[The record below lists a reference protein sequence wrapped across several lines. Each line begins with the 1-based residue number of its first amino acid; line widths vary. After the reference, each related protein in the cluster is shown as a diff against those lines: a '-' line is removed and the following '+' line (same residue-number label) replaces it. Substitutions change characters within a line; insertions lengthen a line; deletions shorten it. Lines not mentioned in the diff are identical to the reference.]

1 MAAALR
7 LGSLRAAPFAGVR
20 VGRWER
26 GKSSPGLRPMHGV
39 SPLRGSHDIYASTW
53 GCRPGLNSWPPLCGW
68 VRFGP
73 RRLPECELDDGSGE
87 VFPGLAPHAQSVA
100 APRLTWYLCIYP
112 GLPPRAKFMAA
123 ALRLGSLRAARFAGV
138 LVDTVCEDRQSV
150 AYTMNFMKARASNV
164 SSLRSASPAGGR
176 ACRDP

>member
-1 MAAALR
+1 MTAVVCPC
-7 LGSLRAAPFAGVR
+7 GT
-20 VGRWER
+20 
-26 GKSSPGLRPMHGV
+26 V
-39 SPLRGSHDIYASTW
+39 SPLCGSAQSLQVTRGF
-53 GCRPGLNSWPPLCGW
+53 RPGLNSWPPLCGW

-123 ALRLGSLRAARFAGV
+123 ALRLGLLRAAPFW
-138 LVDTVCEDRQSV
+138 
-150 AYTMNFMKARASNV
+150 
-164 SSLRSASPAGGR
+164 RSAQVGRGG
-176 ACRDP
+176 